1 MYISETKRTNNYKH
15 INMKKLLLIFAA
27 AAMLLAGCCNGGK
40 ASKGNEAG
48 KVCEAVINNIMNR
61 KSVRSFTGDKLSEEQ
76 ITTLLKAAMAA
87 PSAINIQP
95 WSFIVVD
102 DDAIKQKVWGDNW
115 QAEMFL
121 KSGAVFVICGQTS
134 SMRKPSGQ
142 PDAEPVKWE
151 NPFWYEDCSAAAE
164 NLLLAAEAMG
174 LGAVWTASYPV
185 EDRMKPY
192 IDGLGIPEGTLP
204 LCAIPVGYPAGDDQP
219 KDKWNP
225 EKIHR
230 NRW

>member
-15 INMKKLLLIFAA
+15 INMKKLLLISAA

-40 ASKGNEAG
+40 ACKGNEAE
-48 KVCEAVINNIMNR
+48 KACEAVINNILSR

-95 WSFIVVD
+95 WSFVVVD

-121 KSGAVFVICGQTS
+121 KSGAVFVICGIVLYAVSDGNSTES
-134 SMRKPSGQ
+134 R
-142 PDAEPVKWE
+142 E
-151 NPFWYEDCSAAAE
+151 
-164 NLLLAAEAMG
+164 EA
-174 LGAVWTASYPV
+174 
-185 EDRMKPY
+185 
-192 IDGLGIPEGTLP
+192 
-204 LCAIPVGYPAGDDQP
+204 
-219 KDKWNP
+219 KD
-225 EKIHR
+225 E
-230 NRW
+230 

>member
-1 MYISETKRTNNYKH
+1 
-15 INMKKLLLIFAA
+15 MKKAIFTIMAA
-27 AAMLLAGCCNGGK
+27 AAIMLAGCCNNGCKGSIDK
-40 ASKGNEAG
+40 AGQA
-48 KVCEAVINNIMNR
+48 AIDNIMNR

-134 SMRKPSGQ
+134 SMRKPAGQ
-142 PDAEPVKWE
+142 LDAEPVKWE

-192 IDGLGIPEGTLP
+192 INGLGIPEGTLP

-225 EKIHR
+225 EKIHH

>member
-1 MYISETKRTNNYKH
+1 
-15 INMKKLLLIFAA
+15 MKKTIIAILAA
-27 AAMLLAGCCNGGK
+27 AAMVMAGCGNNGGK
-40 ASKGNEAG
+40 ENGEKAKQASAQAAIE
-48 KVCEAVINNIMNR
+48 NIMNR
-61 KSVRSFTGDKLSEEQ
+61 KSVRNFTGEKLTEEQ

-87 PSAINIQP
+87 PSALNIQP

-134 SMRKPSGQ
+134 SMRKPAGQ

>member
-15 INMKKLLLIFAA
+15 INMKKLLLISAA
-27 AAMLLAGCCNGGK
+27 AAMLFSGCCNGGK
-40 ASKGNEAG
+40 ACKGNDAEKA
-48 KVCEAVINNIMNR
+48 CEAVINNIMSR
-61 KSVRSFTGDKLSEEQ
+61 KSVRSFTDQKLTEEQ

-95 WSFIVVD
+95 WQFVVVD
-102 DDAIKQKVWGDNW
+102 DDALKQQIWGENR
-115 QAEMFL
+115 QAQMFIN
-121 KSGAVFVICGQTS
+121 SAAVIIICGQTS
-134 SMRKPSGQ
+134 SMRKSS
-142 PDAEPVKWE
+142 PDAEEQKWE
-151 NPFWYEDCSAAAE
+151 NPFWDQDCSAATE

-174 LGAVWTASYPV
+174 LGAVWTAAYPI
-185 EDRMKPY
+185 EERMNQY
-192 IDGLGIPEGTLP
+192 IKALNIPEGILP
-204 LCAIPVGYPAGDDQP
+204 LCAVPVGYPAGDDQP